1 MRILKAKEKKERA
14 LGVRLGLK
22 AYRSDSPKSA
32 MVRRPTRPGIHG
44 GKRARKPSEYKLQL
58 MEKQKIKFSYGL
70 TERQMKRIVRDAL
83 QSKESTP
90 SEIVRQL
97 EVRLDNAVFRLGLA
111 PSRIVARQLV
121 GHGHISVNGRKVTI
135 PSYRVKTGEVI
146 TIKEKSKNMLFF
158 KDLANILK
166 SKQLPDWLSVD
177 SQTLTGEVKGEPHDV
192 DVPID
197 INLVIDY
204 YSR

>member
-1 MRILKAKEKKERA
+1 MLSRLRER
-14 LGVRLGLK
+14 R
-22 AYRSDSPKSA
+22 
-32 MVRRPTRPGIHG
+32 
-44 GKRARKPSEYKLQL
+44 
-58 MEKQKIKFSYGL
+58 
-70 TERQMKRIVRDAL
+70 
-83 QSKESTP
+83 ES
-90 SEIVRQL
+90 I
-97 EVRLDNAVFRLGLA
+97 
-111 PSRIVARQLV
+111 V

-135 PSYRVKTGEVI
+135 PSYRVRKGEII

-177 SQTLTGEVKGEPHDV
+177 SQTLTGEVKGEPYDV
-192 DVPID
+192 DIPID